1 MPAAAVPVEYATVPT
16 RTTPAL
22 VKRQLRQL
30 DQLFEMFSF
39 SAPSHGIRNYAGNEL
54 WKEDHHNDQNCG
66 SPKQQFDEAVPLR
79 TATRSF
85 VVLEETYTQENHK
98 QPEKPG
104 LKGMQK
110 ETRAR

>member
-16 RTTPAL
+16 RTTPAR
-22 VKRQLRQL
+22 VKRQLRRRK
-30 DQLFEMFSF
+30 QLFEISF
-39 SAPSHGIRNYAGNEL
+39 PAPTHHIRNYAGNDL
-54 WKEDHHNDQNCG
+54 WKEDHHYDQNGG
-66 SPKQQFDEAVPLR
+66 SPKQQLDEAAPLR

-85 VVLEETYTQENHK
+85 VVMEETYSQENYR

-104 LKGMQK
+104 LKGVQK